1 MLSRPESVPDRKSCL
16 EKGEGGGL
24 SEPVSRCKSCWGAF
38 DFQGNRLLSALIPN
52 LGCRFKITASFVGL
66 IAFFAEP
73 YKPRLGFESP
83 VSAII
88 AANKRVF

>member
-1 MLSRPESVPDRKSCL
+1 MLSRPESLPDRKSSL
-16 EKGEGGGL
+16 EKGEGGL
-24 SEPVSRCKSCWGAF
+24 SDGVSRRKSCRGTF
-38 DFQGNRLLSALIPN
+38 DFQGNRLFSALIPN

-88 AANKRVF
+88 GANKRVF